1 MIPGICNVCQETLF
15 GSESRSHIARC
26 VETRYGLRATRAAL
40 KGRRRTVHISVG
52 SPEHPHWM
60 ELGVR
65 ADTTLH
71 ELDGFLRSVWLEC
84 CGHLS
89 HFDISGVVY
98 SMMVPRPGD
107 DFEFEPM
114 DEHEEQWRHMGRTVG
129 TAIKPAT
136 WFEHQYDY
144 GTTTD
149 LGPATRRRVR
159 GTGPGAQS
167 DAALAREE
175 DRRACQEP
183 SPAVLLSVRTPGALA
198 DSFRGG

>member
-71 ELDGFLRSVWLEC
+71 KLDSFLRSVWLEC

-89 HFDISGVVY
+89 HFDIS
-98 SMMVPRPGD
+98 
-107 DFEFEPM
+107 EPVH
-114 DEHEEQWRHMGRTVG
+114 DLLRISAVKASTTICRLVLSFLSQFFQSRRHFCSQAKDRSTTHRFGRTTKV
-129 TAIKPAT
+129 
-136 WFEHQYDY
+136 
-144 GTTTD
+144 
-149 LGPATRRRVR
+149 
-159 GTGPGAQS
+159 
-167 DAALAREE
+167 
-175 DRRACQEP
+175 
-183 SPAVLLSVRTPGALA
+183 
-198 DSFRGG
+198 